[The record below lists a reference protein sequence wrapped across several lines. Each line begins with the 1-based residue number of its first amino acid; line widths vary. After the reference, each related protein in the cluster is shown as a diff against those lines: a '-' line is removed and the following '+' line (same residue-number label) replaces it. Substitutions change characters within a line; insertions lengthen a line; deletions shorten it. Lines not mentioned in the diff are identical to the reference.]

1 MKPYTYHGV
10 DYNLLSVEEFEA
22 AIAELTREAES
33 IPLPEGEE
41 FFDAL
46 EDFRGPEIT
55 AEEMDWS
62 VSDADYEAWLA
73 RRSEKLKRQTA
84 RDHEVE
90 TRAKTLA
97 FYMDED
103 NILNE
108 RSLWED

>member
-1 MKPYTYHGV
+1 MKPIE
-10 DYNLLSVEEFEA
+10 YNLLSVEEFEA
-22 AIAELTREAES
+22 AIAELTREAENT
-33 IPLPEGEE
+33 PLPEGEE

-46 EDFRGPEIT
+46 EDFCGPEVT

-62 VSDADYEAWLA
+62 VSDADYAAWLD
-73 RRSEKLKRQTA
+73 RRSEKLKRKTA
-84 RDHEVE
+84 RDHEAE

-97 FYMDED
+97 FYMNED

>member
-1 MKPYTYHGV
+1 MKPINY
-10 DYNLLSVEEFEA
+10 DLLSVEQFEA
-22 AIAELTREAES
+22 AIAELNREAEN
-33 IPLPEGEE
+33 IPTPEGEE

-55 AEEMDWS
+55 AEEMEWS

-73 RRSEKLKRQTA
+73 RRSEKLKRKTA
-84 RDHEVE
+84 RDHEAE

-97 FYMDED
+97 FYMNED

-108 RSLWED
+108 RSLWE

>member
-1 MKPYTYHGV
+1 MKPINY
-10 DYNLLSVEEFEA
+10 DLLTVEEFEA
-22 AIAELTREAES
+22 AISELKRETENV
-33 IPLPEGEE
+33 PLTEGEE

-55 AEEMDWS
+55 AEEMDWT
-62 VSDADYEAWLA
+62 VSDAYYAAWLD
-73 RRSEKLKRQTA
+73 RRSEKLKRKTA
-84 RDHEVE
+84 RDHEAE

>member
-1 MKPYTYHGV
+1 MKPV
-10 DYNLLSVEEFEA
+10 DYNLLTIEEFNA
-22 AIAELTREAES
+22 AIAELKRETDNV
-33 IPLPEGEE
+33 PLPEGEE

-55 AEEMDWS
+55 AEEMDWT
-62 VSDADYEAWLA
+62 VSDADYEAWLD
-73 RRSEKLKRQTA
+73 RRSEKLKRKTA
-84 RDHEVE
+84 REHEAE

-97 FYMDED
+97 FYMNED